1 MVLYDNFY
9 WTLARTCVWWLIRTS
24 AWYVFL
30 ASEWSLF
37 TPQHYNNSLLTLN
50 LKITILSVFTP
61 QYYSNSV
68 CPRPGLVA
76 DLWSQWSLILWLHSY
91 TNVQWYVVTY
101 NQDTGQIDKFA
112 NLKRFVYRRKAWWI
126 KVGKDCARKRLLR
139 ARLKKES
146 FFIERTSLNWPITQS
161 AVKLYCASCKRN
173 FEDIRPEKKYW
184 DCPRDQ

>member
-1 MVLYDNFY
+1 MPELWCFTTTLFEQRFLSRSSLSLTLDCTIYYISLSIVVVLYDNFY

-50 LKITILSVFTP
+50 LKITIISVFTP

-76 DLWSQWSLILWLHSY
+76 DLWSQWSLISWLHSY
-91 TNVQWYVVTY
+91 TNVQWYAVTY
-101 NQDTGQIDKFA
+101 YQDKDRTNWQI
-112 NLKRFVYRRKAWWI
+112 
-126 KVGKDCARKRLLR
+126 
-139 ARLKKES
+139 
-146 FFIERTSLNWPITQS
+146 
-161 AVKLYCASCKRN
+161 CKS
-173 FEDIRPEKKYW
+173 
-184 DCPRDQ
+184 